1 MKPQV
6 LRAAPPDSSRRV
18 VALSLPRL
26 RLGRGEGNEVVLP
39 GASVHP
45 VHALFLL
52 RDQGYE
58 VVDLSGE
65 GVRLNGRRVARAA
78 VQAGD
83 VVHIAHHQIEIG
95 ATASATSGAEPEATR
110 AAAHVDPPAA
120 PAILRVLARSGWRS
134 IRLPR
139 RPAFIGSSSDN
150 DVVLDDPSVSRWH
163 CRLLPGRAGF
173 EVEDLVST
181 NGTFVNGVR
190 VVRSAVPI
198 GSELRLGRA
207 VAHLLA
213 AEIAAAEE
221 PPTFAGLVGSS
232 PLMLALYRSIAR
244 LAAER
249 DPVLLLGETGTGKE
263 LVARA
268 LQACGP
274 RRDRPFVA
282 LNCGALPREIVESE
296 MFGHERGAFS
306 GAIRERR
313 GLFEEADGGTLFL
326 DEVAELGSEIQS
338 KLLRFL
344 ESGEVRRVG
353 SNRPRRVDVRVI
365 AACNRSLREMVQTGR
380 FRLDLFHRLSVIE
393 LRLPPLR
400 ERLEDLPA
408 LIQHFLGN
416 AGGSGKV
423 VGAAAMARLLEH
435 AWPGNVRELRNV
447 LRRAS
452 LGAEGAVI
460 GREHLDLDRETP
472 VGPQAPPTPLADIE
486 RRAIQIALHRNRG
499 NKAAACRELGIARST
514 FFEKLR
520 RYGIGALGRRE
531 S

>member
-6 LRAAPPDSSRRV
+6 LRAEPPDSSRRV
-18 VALSLPRL
+18 VPLSLPRL
-26 RLGRGEGNEVVLP
+26 RLGRGDGNEVVLP

-45 VHALFLL
+45 VHALLLL
-52 RDQGYE
+52 RDRGYE

-78 VQAGD
+78 VQPGD
-83 VVHIAHHQIEIG
+83 VVAIADHEIEIG
-95 ATASATSGAEPEATR
+95 ETGSGAASAEPEATR
-110 AAAHVDPPAA
+110 AAARVEPPAS
-120 PAILRVLARSGWRS
+120 PAILRVLTRSRWRNV
-134 IRLPR
+134 RLPR
-139 RPAFIGSSSDN
+139 RPTFVGSSSDN

-190 VVRSAVPI
+190 VARSAIPV
-198 GSELRLGRA
+198 GSELRLGRT

-213 AEIAAAEE
+213 AEAVAAEE
-221 PPTFAGLVGSS
+221 PPTFAGLVGQS
-232 PLMLALYRSIAR
+232 PPMLALYQRISR

-249 DPVLLLGETGTGKE
+249 DPVLLFGETGTGKE

-268 LQACGP
+268 LHACGP

-282 LNCGALPREIVESE
+282 LNCGALPRELVESE

-326 DEVAELGSEIQS
+326 DEVAELSPEIQS

-353 SNRPRRVDVRVI
+353 SNRPRCVDVRVV
-365 AACNRSLREMVQTGR
+365 AACNRSLWEMVQAGR

-400 ERLEDLPA
+400 ERLEDLPS
-408 LIQHFLGN
+408 LVQHFLGG

-423 VGAAAMARLLEH
+423 VDAAAMARLLEH
-435 AWPGNVRELRNV
+435 TWPGNVRELRNV

-452 LGAEGAVI
+452 LRAEGAVI
-460 GREHLDLDRETP
+460 GREHLELDREAP
-472 VGPQAPPTPLADIE
+472 FAGQAPCASLADIE
-486 RRAIQIALHRNRG
+486 RRAIQIALNRNRG

-520 RYGIGALGRRE
+520 RYGLGAMGRG
-531 S
+531 